1 MTLALMAIGAM
12 LGLVLNFG
20 HGMGSLLTMLLGG
33 FAGYALVELD
43 ALRVRGGQLEKKVEE
58 LKKQLAELRGRQ
70 RDSAGRPEE
79 PVVWTPVWAPGLA
92 EEREMV
98 RQSGS
103 GSEPTEIGRASCRE
117 RV

>member
-43 ALRVRGGQLEKKVEE
+43 ALRVRDGQLERKVEE
-58 LKKQLAELRGRQ
+58 LKSELAELRGRQ
-70 RDSAGRPEE
+70 RDSAGRTEE

-92 EEREMV
+92 EEREADLQAA
-98 RQSGS
+98 RQSS
-103 GSEPTEIGRASCRE
+103 AE
-117 RV
+117 